1 MGADD
6 ITSLAIL
13 PDSERESLRWLRA
26 WGIQNASLAQQ
37 VFEFVLACLLWLC
50 SVTRRQIHYCTSQTH
65 SKHSINDH
73 IAFSIIRYLTPK
85 QRCATVGSSSTTGA
99 ATRSLRPLKAAV
111 RPFSGLTVSTQSRP
125 RG

>member
-13 PDSERESLRWLRA
+13 PDSETESLKWLRA

-37 VFEFVLACLLWLC
+37 VFEFALACLLCLC
-50 SVTRRQIHYCTSQTH
+50 LITRRQSHYCTQSNTLEAQH
-65 SKHSINDH
+65 QQQH
-73 IAFSIIRYLTPK
+73 YLLYRPPLDPE

-99 ATRSLRPLKAAV
+99 ATWSLRPLKAAV
-111 RPFSGLTVSTQSRP
+111 RPFSGLTVSTQSGP
-125 RG
+125 RR

>member
-1 MGADD
+1 MQR
-6 ITSLAIL
+6 SL
-13 PDSERESLRWLRA
+13 
-26 WGIQNASLAQQ
+26 QQ

-65 SKHSINDH
+65 SKHSINDK
-73 IAFSIIRYLTPK
+73 IALLNRPLLDPE

-111 RPFSGLTVSTQSRP
+111 RPFSWFTVSTQSGP